1 LEVGRGRRALLG
13 NGVEQFIVQRPA
25 ALVAGRQQ
33 QERQDAVLGHGPRL
47 PGPVGRGPDGGRAAV
62 PGKADR
68 HRQLGPR
75 RERGRRAGLHAG
87 RERGAQRPGVGGIQ
101 LQQFVVKFL
110 QQFQFL
116 LVVLLVIFVVLLQQF
131 IVFEFQQFLFEFLQF
146 VEQQFVIVFEFVQF
160 LKLLVLVQQ
169 FIFEQ
174 FVVLQF
180 LQQFVVLVLWQRRLI
195 LLLHLHMDLWRMG
208 ANF

>member
-1 LEVGRGRRALLG
+1 
-13 NGVEQFIVQRPA
+13 
-25 ALVAGRQQ
+25 
-33 QERQDAVLGHGPRL
+33 LGHGPRL

-146 VEQQFVIVFEFVQF
+146 VEQFVEFLQLKFEQQFVIVFEFVQF

-174 FVVLQF
+174 FVVL
-180 LQQFVVLVLWQRRLI
+180 VLWQRRLI